1 MGRCRS
7 SRSPCRC
14 TRRSLRRSRSS
25 PRANP
30 RARSAS
36 RRPDVRA
43 IGVDVGGTF
52 TDLVSV
58 GADGVDETRKVL
70 STPEDQSR
78 GVEAALTAL
87 GAEPAKVDRVAHG
100 TTVVTNALLE
110 RRGAHVVLC
119 ATAGFTDLLELRR
132 QERAALY
139 DLARHHPAPLAAPA
153 DVVGVA
159 ERMRP
164 EGVGLALTDAAIADT
179 VAAVRARNPESVALA
194 FLHAYAHPAH
204 EAALATALRAALPD
218 IEVVPSHEVLPE
230 IREYERTSTTVAEAY
245 VRPLVARYLRRLG
258 DALRNGGYPA
268 PGVVTSAGGVLPAT
282 EAARHGAAL
291 ALSGPA
297 GGVTG
302 AALAARAAGFDLA
315 LSIDIGGTSA
325 DVGLIE
331 GGEPLVE
338 PGGEV
343 AGVPI
348 ALPRVLVDTVSA
360 GGGSLAWRDDGGAL
374 RVGPRSAGARPGP
387 VAFGRGGTEPT
398 VTDAHLALGT
408 IHAARFTGGVQLD
421 IPAARAAITRL
432 AASLGATPERTAQA
446 IISTA
451 DAEMARA
458 LRRVSVER
466 GVDPRRAVLVAFGGG
481 GPLHACAL
489 ADRLGMKHVL
499 VPPWAGVLS
508 AFGLAIAAE
517 RREAI
522 ASVMTTTDALD
533 AEAMATHLT
542 ALAARVQDPEPGAA
556 RRWWMRARY
565 VGQGHE
571 LEVPVTP
578 GDDGAQLAARFAERH
593 QQHYGFVLDARVEC
607 VSCRH
612 AAIGAARRADFA
624 RRGPS
629 TWDPQRLED
638 DGGPVEAV
646 VRGPA
651 SIALPDATLYVA
663 PGWTAR
669 ALPTGGWLVERA

>member
-1 MGRCRS
+1 M
-7 SRSPCRC
+7 
-14 TRRSLRRSRSS
+14 
-25 PRANP
+25 
-30 RARSAS
+30 
-36 RRPDVRA
+36 RA

-58 GADGVDETRKVL
+58 AADGTVETRKVL
-70 STPEDQSR
+70 STPDDQSR
-78 GVEAALTAL
+78 GVEAALEAL
-87 GAEPAKVDRVAHG
+87 GAPATEVDRVAHG

-110 RRGAHVVLC
+110 RRGARVVLA

-139 DLARHHPAPLAAPA
+139 DLARHHPAPLAAPD
-153 DVVGVA
+153 DVVPVRERMHHDGVGVA
-159 ERMRP
+159 
-164 EGVGLALTDAAIADT
+164 LDAKAIGEA
-179 VAAVRARNPESVALA
+179 VAAVAARRPEAVALS
-194 FLHAYAHPAH
+194 FLHAYAHPEH
-204 EAALATALRAALPD
+204 EAALATALRAALPGV
-218 IEVVPSHEVLPE
+218 EVVPSHEVLPE

-258 DALRNGGYPA
+258 DALAAGGYPA
-268 PGVVTSAGGVLPAT
+268 PGVVTSAGGVLPAA

-297 GGVTG
+297 GGVIG
-302 AALAARAAGFDLA
+302 AALAAKAAGFDLA

-338 PGGEV
+338 PGGAV

-374 RVGPRSAGARPGP
+374 RVGPRSAGSRPGP

-421 IPAARAAITRL
+421 VGAARAAIARL
-432 AASLGATPERTAQA
+432 ATALGADATRTAQA
-446 IISTA
+446 IVTTA

-489 ADRLGMKHVL
+489 ADRLGMRHVL

-522 ASVMTTTDALD
+522 ASVMARADRLGAGALGAHLDALR
-533 AEAMATHLT
+533 
-542 ALAARVQDPEPGAA
+542 ARVADPEPGAA

-571 LEVPVTP
+571 LEIPVAP
-578 GDDGAQLAARFAERH
+578 GDDGEALATRFAERH
-593 QQHYGFVLDARVEC
+593 AQRYGFTLDAPVEC

-612 AAIGAARRADFA
+612 AAVGAARRADFA

-629 TWDPQRLED
+629 TWDPARRED
-638 DGGPVEAV
+638 DGGPVDAT

-651 SIALPDATLYVA
+651 SIALPDATLWV
-663 PGWTAR
+663 PPEWTAR
-669 ALPTGGWLVERA
+669 ALPTGGWLVER

>member
-1 MGRCRS
+1 M
-7 SRSPCRC
+7 
-14 TRRSLRRSRSS
+14 
-25 PRANP
+25 
-30 RARSAS
+30 
-36 RRPDVRA
+36 RA

-58 GADGVDETRKVL
+58 GVDGTVEARKVL

-78 GVEAALTAL
+78 GVEAALGTLA
-87 GAEPAKVDRVAHG
+87 ADPATVERIAHG

-110 RRGAHVVLC
+110 RKGARVVLC

-132 QERAALY
+132 QERASLY
-139 DLARHHPAPLAAPA
+139 DLSQHHPAPL
-153 DVVGVA
+153 VTTENTVGVA

-164 EGVGLALTDAAIADT
+164 HGLGLPLTPDAIART
-179 VAAVRARNPESVALA
+179 VAAVTARAPESVAIA

-204 EAALATALRAALPD
+204 ESALASALRDALPG
-218 IEVVPSHEVLPE
+218 IEIVPSHEVLPE
-230 IREYERTSTTVAEAY
+230 IREYERTSTTTAEAY

-258 DALRNGGYPA
+258 DTLQQGGYPA
-268 PGVVTSAGGVLPAT
+268 PGVVTSAGGVLPAS

-331 GGEPLVE
+331 GGEPLIE
-338 PGGEV
+338 SGGAV

-348 ALPRVLVDTVSA
+348 ALPRVLVETVSA

-387 VAFGRGGTEPT
+387 VAFGQGGTEPT
-398 VTDAHLALGT
+398 VTDAHVALGN
-408 IHAARFTGGVQLD
+408 IRASRFTGGVQLD
-421 IPAARAAITRL
+421 ADAARRAIARL
-432 AASLGATPERTAQA
+432 GAQLGATAERTAQA
-446 IISTA
+446 IIATA

-481 GPLHACAL
+481 GPLHACGL
-489 ADRLGMKHVL
+489 AERLGMTAVL

-508 AFGLAIAAE
+508 AFGLAVAAE

-522 ASVMTTTDALD
+522 ASVMAVTDHLD
-533 AEAMATHLT
+533 IAAVGAH
-542 ALAARVQDPEPGAA
+542 LAALEQRVRAPEPDAV

-571 LEVPVTP
+571 LEVACAP
-578 GDDGAQLAARFAERH
+578 GDGGAQIAERFAERH
-593 QQHYGFVLDARVEC
+593 QVRYGFTLEAPVEC

-612 AAIGAARRADFA
+612 AAVGRARHATFE
-624 RRGPS
+624 RRGHSP
-629 TWDPQRLED
+629 WNPERLED
-638 DGGPVEAV
+638 DGSPIDATVP
-646 VRGPA
+646 GPA
-651 SIALPDATLYVA
+651 SIALSDATLFVPA
-663 PGWTAR
+663 GWTAR
-669 ALPTGGWLVERA
+669 ALPTGGWLVRHA

>member
-1 MGRCRS
+1 MM
-7 SRSPCRC
+7 
-14 TRRSLRRSRSS
+14 
-25 PRANP
+25 RA
-30 RARSAS
+30 
-36 RRPDVRA
+36 V
-43 IGVDVGGTF
+43 GVDVGGTF

-58 GADGVDETRKVL
+58 GTDGTVEARKVL
-70 STPEDQSR
+70 STPDDQSR
-78 GVEAALTAL
+78 GVEAALAAL
-87 GAEPAKVDRVAHG
+87 AADPASVDRVAHG

-110 RRGAHVVLC
+110 RRGARVVLC

-139 DLARHHPAPLAAPA
+139 DLTRHHPPPLVAAL
-153 DVVGVA
+153 DTIGVA

-164 EGVGLALTDAAIADT
+164 AGVGLALTPDAVADT
-179 VAAVRARNPESVALA
+179 VAAVRARAPEAVAICL
-194 FLHAYAHPAH
+194 LHAYAHPAH
-204 EAALATALRAALPD
+204 EFALTAALRAALPGVE
-218 IEVVPSHEVLPE
+218 IVPSSDVLPE

-245 VRPLVARYLRRLG
+245 VRPLVSHYLRRLG
-258 DALRNGGYPA
+258 EALAAGGYPA
-268 PGVVTSAGGVLPAT
+268 PGVVTSAGGVLPAS

-302 AALAARAAGFDLA
+302 AALAARAAGFELA

-338 PGGEV
+338 PGGAV

-360 GGGSLAWRDDGGAL
+360 GGGSIAWIDDGGAL

-387 VAFGRGGTEPT
+387 VAFGLGGTEPT

-408 IHAARFTGGVQLD
+408 IHSARFTGGVRLD
-421 IPAARAAITRL
+421 LEAARVAIARL
-432 AASLGATPERTAQA
+432 ADRLGATPERTAQA
-446 IISTA
+446 IVATA

-481 GPLHACAL
+481 GPLHACGL
-489 ADRLGMKHVL
+489 ADRLGMRTVL

-508 AFGLAIAAE
+508 AFGLAVAAE

-522 ASVMTTTDALD
+522 ASVMATTDALD
-533 AEAMATHLT
+533 AATLAT
-542 ALAARVQDPEPGAA
+542 QLNALASGVRDPEPGAA

-571 LEVPVTP
+571 LEVPCTP
-578 GDDGAQLAARFAERH
+578 GESGAELAARFAERH
-593 QQHYGFVLDARVEC
+593 HQRYGFTLDAPVEC
-607 VSCRH
+607 VSARH
-612 AAIGAARRADFA
+612 AAIGAARSAEFA
-624 RRGPS
+624 RRGTS
-629 TWDPQRLED
+629 AWDPSRRED
-638 DGGPVEAV
+638 DGGAFEAT

-669 ALPTGGWLVERA
+669 ALATSGWLVERT